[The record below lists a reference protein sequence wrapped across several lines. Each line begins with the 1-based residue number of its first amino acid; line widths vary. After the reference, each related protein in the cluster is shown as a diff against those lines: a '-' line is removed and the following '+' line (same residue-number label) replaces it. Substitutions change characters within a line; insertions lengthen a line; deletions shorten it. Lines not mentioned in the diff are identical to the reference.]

1 MPAERGP
8 GPDERL
14 AGQARVGASMD
25 APAPDGPL
33 PDGYLD
39 LYKLAV
45 EMADRISARR
55 GLANSFFLT
64 INTAVLGILGTQS
77 SRWYFAVAG
86 ITLSVAWWASLV
98 SYRNLNAA
106 KFNVIISMEQR
117 LPRQIYEEEWRLLSS
132 HRGPAGSGSSPS
144 PSRVSKYRELGWVER
159 VVPWVF
165 VLLYIGELAR
175 QATS

>member
-1 MPAERGP
+1 MNAP
-8 GPDERL
+8 G
-14 AGQARVGASMD
+14 
-25 APAPDGPL
+25 PDGPL

-55 GLANSFFLT
+55 GLTNSFFLT
-64 INTAVLGILGTQS
+64 INTAVVGVLGTQS

-106 KFNVIISMEQR
+106 KFKVIISMEQR
-117 LPRQIYEEEWRLLSS
+117 LPRQIYEEEWTLLSS
-132 HRGPAGSGSSPS
+132 HRPAGSDSP
-144 PSRVSKYRELGWVER
+144 PYLSRISKYRELGWVER
-159 VVPWVF
+159 VVPLVF
-165 VLLYIGELAR
+165 VLLYIGELVR
-175 QATS
+175 QAAS

>member
-1 MPAERGP
+1 MPAEP

-14 AGQARVGASMD
+14 AGPAGVDASVN
-25 APAPDGPL
+25 APAPDAPL

-55 GLANSFFLT
+55 GLTNSFFLT
-64 INTAVLGILGTQS
+64 INTAVVGVLGTQS

-106 KFNVIISMEQR
+106 KFEVITSMEQR
-117 LPRQIYEEEWRLLSS
+117 LPRQIYEEEWTLLSS
-132 HRGPAGSGSSPS
+132 HRGPAGPDSP
-144 PSRVSKYRELGWVER
+144 PYRSRISKYRELGWVER
-159 VVPWVF
+159 VVPLVF
-165 VLLYIGELAR
+165 VLLYIGELVR
-175 QATS
+175 QAAS

>member
-1 MPAERGP
+1 MN
-8 GPDERL
+8 
-14 AGQARVGASMD
+14 
-25 APAPDGPL
+25 APAPHGPL

-45 EMADRISARR
+45 EMADRVSARR

-64 INTAVLGILGTQS
+64 INTAVVGVLGTQS

-106 KFNVIISMEQR
+106 KFNVIISMEQS
-117 LPRQIYEEEWRLLSS
+117 LPRQIYEEEWKLLSS
-132 HRGPAGSGSSPS
+132 PRRPAVSGSRPS
-144 PSRVSKYRELGWVER
+144 LSRLSKYRELGWVER

-165 VLLYIGELAR
+165 VLLYIGELVR
-175 QATS
+175 QVAS

>member
-1 MPAERGP
+1 MPAEP

-14 AGQARVGASMD
+14 AGSARVD
-25 APAPDGPL
+25 APGNARGPDGPL
-33 PDGYLD
+33 PDGFLD

-55 GLANSFFLT
+55 GLTNSFFLT
-64 INTAVLGILGTQS
+64 INTAVVGVLGTQS

-106 KFNVIISMEQR
+106 KFKVITSMEQR
-117 LPRQIYEEEWRLLSS
+117 LPRQIYEEEWTLLSS
-132 HRGPAGSGSSPS
+132 RRGPAGSDP
-144 PSRVSKYRELGWVER
+144 PYLSRISKYRELGWVER
-159 VVPWVF
+159 VVPLVF
-165 VLLYIGELAR
+165 VLLYVGELVR
-175 QATS
+175 QAAS